1 MTVNIEF
8 QARKLAER
16 EQAAEQA
23 AQAHKQ
29 ACAAAEELHQ
39 RQRRIADEV
48 MALRTL
54 SRERSLT
61 DAELGKLALLGMDG
75 DDLAPMVEQADAE
88 AWSAASAL
96 QAAQSAVSA
105 ARQEL
110 DLAVS
115 TAAMA
120 QAREEVVAVEKQLLT
135 LLQRMWE
142 AQQRIDRRATFSTLW
157 HPSDQLRRCVS
168 YAQPPTGMSG

>member
-16 EQAAEQA
+16 EQAVEQA
-23 AQAHKQ
+23 EKDRQRVV
-29 ACAAAEELHQ
+29 AAANEL
-39 RQRRIADEV
+39 RQRRQRIADEV
-48 MALRTL
+48 VALRAL
-54 SRERSLT
+54 SRERVLT

-75 DDLAPMVEQADAE
+75 DDLAPLVEQAESEVDR
-88 AWSAASAL
+88 AAVAL
-96 QAAQSAVSA
+96 QAAQAAVSA

-110 DLAVS
+110 DVAVA
-115 TAAMA
+115 TDAMA
-120 QAREEVVAVEKQLLT
+120 RAREEVVAVEKQLLT

-168 YAQPPTGMSG
+168 YAQPPVGVSG

>member
-8 QARKLAER
+8 KARKLAES
-16 EQAAEQA
+16 EHAVEQA
-23 AQAHKQ
+23 AQAHQQ
-29 ACAAAEELHQ
+29 ACAAAEELRQ

-75 DDLAPMVEQADAE
+75 DDLMQMVEQADDE
-88 AWSAASAL
+88 AWRASSAL
-96 QAAQSAVSA
+96 QAAQGAVAA

-110 DLAVS
+110 DLAVA
-115 TAAMA
+115 TVAMA
-120 QAREEVVAVEKQLLT
+120 KARDEVVAVEKQLLT
-135 LLQRMWE
+135 LLQR
-142 AQQRIDRRATFSTLW
+142 IDRRATFSTLW
-157 HPSDQLRRCVS
+157 HPTDQLRRCVS
-168 YAQPPTGMSG
+168 YAQPPVGSSG